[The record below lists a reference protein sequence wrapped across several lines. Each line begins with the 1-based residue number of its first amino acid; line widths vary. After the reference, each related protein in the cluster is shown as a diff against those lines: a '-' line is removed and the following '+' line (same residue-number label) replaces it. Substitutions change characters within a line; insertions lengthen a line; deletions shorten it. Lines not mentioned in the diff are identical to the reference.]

1 MPAGLGDALFGGLES
16 KISAA
21 VYAIPAVKGVEFG
34 AGFAI
39 ARMRGSEAN
48 DPFAIRDGKVVT
60 LTDNA
65 GGINGGISNGMP
77 VTFRAAFRPTP
88 SIALPQQTVDL
99 GTMTETVIT
108 VRGRHDATV
117 VPRAVAAVEAAA
129 ALAVLDAVLLGEREK
144 TE

>member
-1 MPAGLGDALFGGLES
+1 MRQTIPS
-16 KISAA
+16 
-21 VYAIPAVKGVEFG
+21 IPAVKGVEFG
-34 AGFAI
+34 AGFDI

-48 DPFAIRDGKVVT
+48 DPFAVRDGKVIT
-60 LTDNA
+60 LTNRS

-88 SIALPQQTVDL
+88 SISLPQRTVDL
-99 GTMTETVIT
+99 ETMTETEIS

-129 ALAVLDAVLLGEREK
+129 ALALLDAVLLAERRQ
-144 TE
+144 